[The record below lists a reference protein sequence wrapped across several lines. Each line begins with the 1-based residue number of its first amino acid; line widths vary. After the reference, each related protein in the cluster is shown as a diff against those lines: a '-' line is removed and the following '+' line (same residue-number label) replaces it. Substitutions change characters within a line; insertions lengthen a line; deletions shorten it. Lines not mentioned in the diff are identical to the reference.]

1 MNARLAGFTLASGL
15 FATMAVAAPE
25 AYQIDPTHT
34 FPSFEVGH
42 LGFSTQRGRFNT
54 TSGKIVLDRE
64 KKTASVDI
72 TIDAASISTGL
83 PKLEDHL
90 RNPDFFDVAKH
101 PTITFQSTG
110 ARFEG
115 DKLAALDGKLTMRGV
130 TKPVTLAVTS
140 FYCGMNPIVKKPA
153 CGADAETTIK
163 RSEFGINYG
172 LPAVRDDV
180 KLLIQV
186 EAHKQ

>member
-1 MNARLAGFTLASGL
+1 MNARLATFALASGL
-15 FATMAVAAPE
+15 FAATAVAAPE
-25 AYQIDPTHT
+25 TYNIDPTHT

-54 TSGKIVLDRE
+54 TSGAIVLDRE
-64 KKTASVDI
+64 KKTAKVDI
-72 TIDAASISTGL
+72 KIDAASISTGL

-101 PTITFQSTG
+101 PTISFQSTG

-130 TKPVTLAVTS
+130 TKPVTLNLTS

-163 RSEFGINYG
+163 RSDFGINYA

-180 KLLIQV
+180 KLLVQI